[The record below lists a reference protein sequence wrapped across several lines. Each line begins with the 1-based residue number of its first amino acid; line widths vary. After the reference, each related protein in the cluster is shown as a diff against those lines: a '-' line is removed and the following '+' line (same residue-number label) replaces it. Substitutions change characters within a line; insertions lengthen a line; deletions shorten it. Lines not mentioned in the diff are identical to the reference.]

1 MGNRNGRFRTL
12 LLMITA
18 ALFVVLTIALV
29 AFFSSRESDRTGI
42 ILPPEG
48 WQATEGAL
56 TSEEGFI
63 TVTTDNAARVVEN
76 LKRPEYYHQ
85 TLLQTTTANSSSSRQ
100 TTDIWACGD
109 VWKIVTSADG
119 QTRHILTDGV
129 TAYLWYRDE
138 TWRVESV
145 TLPEGVSP
153 DDLAGILTYESIVT
167 IPAGELRAAEYVL
180 LAEQNGA
187 PCLYVEAKG
196 AEKTSDRFW
205 VDLATGL
212 LCLADCSVD
221 GSVVYR
227 LEQTGLAVLEST
239 DESLL
244 RQMLLPNGTDPFT
257 TASAKTPQE

>member
-1 MGNRNGRFRTL
+1 MENRNGKFRTL
-12 LLMITA
+12 VLIITA
-18 ALFVVLTIALV
+18 ALLVVLAISLV
-29 AFFSSRESDRTGI
+29 AFFGNRESDRNGI
-42 ILPPEG
+42 TLPPEG
-48 WQATEGAL
+48 WQSAEEAL
-56 TSEEGFI
+56 TPGEGFV
-63 TVTTDNAARVVEN
+63 TVTTDNAAQIVEN

-85 TLLQTTTANSSSSRQ
+85 TLLQTTTANTSSARQ
-100 TTDIWACGD
+100 TTDIWAYGD
-109 VWKIVTSADG
+109 VWKIVTTGGG

-153 DDLAGILTYESIVT
+153 DDLAGILTYESIAD
-167 IPAGELRAAEYVL
+167 IPAGEIRAAEYVL
-180 LAEQNGA
+180 LSEQNGA

-196 AEKTSDRFW
+196 TDGTANRFW

-212 LCLADCSVD
+212 LCLADCSMD
-221 GSVVYR
+221 GSEIYR
-227 LEQTGLAVLEST
+227 LEQTGLSLLEST
-239 DESLL
+239 DEELL